1 MRALTL
7 HLKILITVLVCIGV
21 FSIAYQIF
29 VLKIPVTENEKGNYW
44 TIDAKIDF
52 FVRGSK
58 PVKVQFF
65 IPSAQNGYIRYIKST
80 DSIIAKDYGSSIED
94 DGLGNQL
101 LTLSSRRESGLQTLY
116 YRLALTQRDSLNTTQ
131 QTKGSIWRES
141 IPLTEQ
147 QQVAAKTL
155 IDGIRQKSLD
165 TSTFITATI
174 KAVSDTKNDNV
185 SLLLDNNDSVANK
198 VNVIDL
204 LLSQAHIPIQRVHTL
219 RLIQGINQKP
229 ELWIRSYIESTV
241 AKNTVADKK
250 DANATSSTGKWVYFN
265 PETGKVGLP
274 NDRIIWWVGDNDL
287 LTVDNGSQARVTFSI
302 GNSELLAKGII
313 SQMAAE
319 KEASSFLT
327 YSLYS
332 LPIQVQ
338 ETYMVM
344 IMIPIGVLV
353 ILIWRNIVGLQ
364 TLGTFTPVLIA
375 LAFRETGL
383 GFGICLF
390 SIIVALGLSVRSY
403 LEHLKLQML
412 PRLSVVLTFV
422 VILIAAISLFSH
434 KLGLEQGLSVTLFPM
449 VILTMTIER
458 LSITWEERGGATAF
472 KVGIGTLCAAS
483 LAYLIM
489 KVPTIV
495 YFVFTFP
502 GILLILVGF
511 MLAMGRYRGY
521 RLTELVRFKAL
532 LKEG

>member
-7 HLKILITVLVCIGV
+7 HLKILITVLVCIGL
-21 FSIAYQIF
+21 FTMAYQIF
-29 VLKIPVTENEKGNYW
+29 VLKIPVTEDEKSNYW

-52 FVRGSK
+52 LVRGSK

-65 IPSAQNGYIRYIKST
+65 IPSEQNGYIRYIKST
-80 DSIIAKDYGSSIED
+80 DSVIAKDYGETKEED
-94 DGLGNQL
+94 NLGNQL
-101 LTLSSRRESGLQTLY
+101 LVLSSRRESGLQTLY
-116 YRLALTQRDSLNTTQ
+116 YRLALTQRESLNTIQ
-131 QTKGSIWRES
+131 QTKGPTVRDS

-147 QQVAAKTL
+147 QQVAATTL
-155 IDGIRQKSLD
+155 IDNIRQKSLD
-165 TSTFITATI
+165 TATFITATI
-174 KAVSDTKNDNV
+174 KAVSEVKNDNV
-185 SLLLDNNDSVANK
+185 KLLLDNNNSIANK

-204 LLSQAHIPIQRVHTL
+204 LLSQARIPMQRVHTL
-219 RLIQGINQKP
+219 RLIQGTNQKP
-229 ELWIRSYIESTV
+229 ELWIRSYIEPTV
-241 AKNTVADKK
+241 SKKNIADAK
-250 DANATSSTGKWVYFN
+250 DANSGTGKWYYFN

-274 NDRIIWWVGDNDL
+274 DDRIIWWVGDNDL
-287 LTVDNGSQARVTFSI
+287 LTVDNGSQARVTFSVR
-302 GNSELLAKGII
+302 NSELLAKSII

-338 ETYMVM
+338 DTYMVM

-353 ILIWRNIVGLQ
+353 ILLWRNIIGLQ

-390 SIIVALGLSVRSY
+390 TVIVALGLSVRSY

-489 KVPTIV
+489 KVPAIV

-502 GILLILVGF
+502 GILLVLVGF

>member
-7 HLKILITVLVCIGV
+7 HLKILIAVLVSIGL
-21 FSIAYQIF
+21 FSIAYQVF
-29 VLKIPVTENEKGNYW
+29 VLKIPVTEDERGNYW

-52 FVRGSK
+52 YVRGSK
-58 PVKVQFF
+58 PVRVQFF
-65 IPSAQNGYIRYIKST
+65 VPSEQNGYLRYIKSSDT
-80 DSIIAKDYGSSIED
+80 LLAKDYGSSIEED
-94 DGLGNQL
+94 SYGNQL

-116 YRLALTQRDSLNTTQ
+116 YRLSLTQRNSLSTPN
-131 QTKGSIWRES
+131 QTKGLTWRES
-141 IPLTEQ
+141 LPLTEQ
-147 QQVAAKTL
+147 QQVAAQTL
-155 IDGIRQKSLD
+155 IDTIRQRSLD
-165 TSTFITATI
+165 TATFITATV
-174 KAVSDTKNDNV
+174 KTVNNEQDDNV
-185 SLLLDNNDSVANK
+185 NLLLGNNRTVANR

-204 LLSQAHIPIQRVHTL
+204 LLSQAHIPMQRVHTV
-219 RLIQGINQKP
+219 RLIRGTNQKP
-229 ELWIRSYIESTV
+229 ELWIRSFIAPTVVKST
-241 AKNTVADKK
+241 NDRDGRST
-250 DANATSSTGKWVYFN
+250 ANEGKWVYFN
-265 PETGKVGLP
+265 PETGKTGLP
-274 NDRIIWWVGDNDL
+274 EDRIIWWVGDDEL
-287 LTVDNGSQARVTFSI
+287 LSVDNGNQSKVTFSI
-302 GNSELLAKGII
+302 DNSELAAKGII
-313 SQMAAE
+313 SQMAGQ
-319 KEASSFLT
+319 KNASSFIT

-338 ETYMVM
+338 ETYSVM

-353 ILIWRNIVGLQ
+353 ILILRNIIGLQ

-390 SIIVALGLSVRSY
+390 TVIVTLGLSVRSY

-422 VILIAAISLFSH
+422 VVLIAAISLFSH

-458 LSITWEERGGATAF
+458 LSITWEERGGTNAF

-489 KVPTIV
+489 KIPALV
-495 YFVFTFP
+495 YFIFTFP
-502 GILLILVGF
+502 GILLVLVGF

-521 RLTELVRFKAL
+521 RLTELRRFKAL
-532 LKEG
+532 LKED